1 MVMEPAVRV
10 FAAEYNASK
19 FTRED
24 RRKKGIRYVI
34 TPGGAWCHRIF
45 IVGAVTS
52 IEHPDSSVVEAYV
65 GDPTGSF
72 QLLAA
77 QSRSDII
84 ATLGMIEPPAFVAVS
99 GMAHMYLKGSKM
111 IPVIRP
117 DMLNIVEREVRDTWV
132 LRTAELSLERLEI
145 LDNAISNG
153 TSDERIAEVLDFYG
167 PNRDRIKNLARNIRT
182 AVETVKTDY
191 EGEDLSAIISREVI
205 LRIVQAH
212 GNEGISRP
220 LLIKLG
226 VQKGLT
232 AGDAESAIDELV
244 DKGECYS
251 PKGGLIKSL

>member
-24 RRKKGIRYVI
+24 SRKKGIRYVI
-34 TPGGAWCHRIF
+34 TPGGAWCHRTF
-45 IVGAVTS
+45 IVGAITNIERSESGVT
-52 IEHPDSSVVEAYV
+52 EAYV

-72 QLLAA
+72 ELLAA

-84 ATLGMIEPPAFVAVS
+84 ATLEMIDPPTFVAVS

-117 DMLNIVEREVRDTWV
+117 DMLNIVEREIRDIWV

-145 LDNAISNG
+145 LDNAIVNG
-153 TSDERIAEVLDFYG
+153 TSDERVTAVLDFYG

-191 EGEDLSAIISREVI
+191 AGDDVSSIISREVV
-205 LRIVQAH
+205 LRIIQAH
-212 GNEGISRP
+212 GDEGIIRSG
-220 LLIKLG
+220 LIKQG
-226 VQKGLT
+226 VLKGLT
-232 AGDAESAIDELV
+232 AGDAEKAIADLV
-244 DKGECYS
+244 EKGECYS